1 LITSRINATL
11 LTDTRHDVIVLDVN
25 SLFLFTKDPTKKLY
39 EFINRIKGI
48 RKNENIMFINVID
61 NGLNRRMVRRFPHYK
76 ANRVTS
82 KENHNGAANLNQ
94 FNKRNKFKQSI
105 DRIHQIDKKFNNHL
119 TFYETGESDFKI
131 GYILKWI
138 SQRTHIS
145 KNHILTVANDKD
157 MVLTSIK
164 SDVLLKRQKA
174 GKYFWYLFKDD
185 LKHLPEFKKVFG
197 LENMAMNQLSDYY
210 YYLLLNG
217 DKIDNVKQ
225 ILTVGQTVDFLNYI
239 YKEKRHNK
247 YDINLIIKY
256 IRDFKEE
263 ITVNDII
270 ENTYLIDLFNEKTFT
285 KQQRTSMNFL
295 LEAFFRRNNINLL

>member
-1 LITSRINATL
+1 
-11 LTDTRHDVIVLDVN
+11 
-25 SLFLFTKDPTKKLY
+25 
-39 EFINRIKGI
+39 
-48 RKNENIMFINVID
+48 MFINVID